1 MRHFLIVAACCMPV
15 IALAVGSE
23 EQEPPKPTQTTL
35 ECKDG
40 QVWDDALKRCVD
52 VKSGALDDDTL
63 YGAAREF
70 AYAGQLDN
78 AMAALA
84 AMSDPREDR
93 VLTYM
98 GFSLRKSGEVAR
110 GMDYYEAALQANP
123 DNLLARSYMGQGF
136 VALGKL
142 DLAEEQLVE
151 IRARG
156 GTGGWPETALV
167 RAISA
172 GFSLDY

>member
-1 MRHFLIVAACCMPV
+1 MRQFLILAACCMPV
-15 IALAVGSE
+15 IAWAVGSE
-23 EQEPPKPTQTTL
+23 EQEPPKPTETTL

-40 QVWDDALKRCVD
+40 RVWDDALKRCVD
-52 VKSGALDDDTL
+52 IKSGALDDDAL
-63 YGAAREF
+63 YDAAREF

-78 AMAALA
+78 AISALA
-84 AMSDPREDR
+84 AMSNPREDR

-98 GFSLRKSGEVAR
+98 GFSLRKSGDVSR
-110 GMDYYEAALQANP
+110 GMEYYEAALAANP

-136 VALGKL
+136 VALGKIER
-142 DLAEEQLVE
+142 AEEQLAE

-156 GTGGWPETALV
+156 GAGSWPETALV
-167 RAISA
+167 RAIGA